1 MPASPASELPLP
13 RFALLL
19 REYRGARRLSQL
31 ELSAASGVSQRHLS
45 FLETGR
51 ARPGR
56 EVILRLAEALQLPR
70 RAADELLA
78 AAGFP
83 PLTPAAP
90 PAEAAALV
98 ERALRLYLGLH
109 EPFPAVA
116 ADRCWEVRAANHA
129 FGRIVQALGSER
141 WNPGRP
147 GGINLLRA
155 VLHPGG
161 IRPFIANWDEIAAET
176 WRRAAADAL
185 EPGGADLRSV
195 LAELEPHLPAAL
207 RQPPR
212 TRPLLPILPV
222 RLATPAG
229 MLALISVVA
238 TFGTPQDALSEDLRV
253 EAFIPADAATEA
265 FFRSAAG

>member
-1 MPASPASELPLP
+1 MPAAPASELPLP
-13 RFALLL
+13 RFAALL

-56 EVILRLAEALQLPR
+56 EVVLRLAAALGLPH
-70 RAADELLA
+70 RAADELLT

-98 ERALRLYLGLH
+98 ERALRLYLDLH

-116 ADRCWEVRAANHA
+116 ADRCWEVRAANRA
-129 FGRIVQALGSER
+129 FERLVQALGNAR

-155 VLHPGG
+155 ALHPAG

-185 EPGGADLRSV
+185 EPGGSDLRAV
-195 LAELEPHLPAAL
+195 LAELEAHVPAVL
-207 RQPPR
+207 RQPAR
-212 TRPLLPILPV
+212 ARPLLPILPV
-222 RLATPAG
+222 RLATPVG
-229 MLALISVVA
+229 VLSLISVVA
-238 TFGTPQDALSEDLRV
+238 TFGTAQDALAEDLRI

-265 FFRSAAG
+265 FFRAAAG